1 MASNTKQ
8 TIREGYNKLK
18 KSFERIFK
26 PKSKQPVP
34 SLVLQPVRPNNLR
47 GTGPY

>member
-1 MASNTKQ
+1 MPNTAKHN
-8 TIREGYNKLK
+8 IREGYNRLK

-26 PKSKQPVP
+26 QKKKQPVP